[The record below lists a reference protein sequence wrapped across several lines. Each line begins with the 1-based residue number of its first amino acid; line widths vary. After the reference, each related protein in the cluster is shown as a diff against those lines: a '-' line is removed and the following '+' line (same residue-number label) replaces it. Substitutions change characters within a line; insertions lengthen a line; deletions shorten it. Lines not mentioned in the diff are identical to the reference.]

1 MFQIYHRQI
10 FKILLSNKVLEDP
23 RQRRL
28 FKTNDLVEL
37 FNFNESING
46 HSSESDQLFQESK
59 LIPLTNKFSSNKI
72 EKMQKMAAKLS
83 KNISQNV
90 SKYIPA
96 IQITVTSDNNCSSS
110 CYNNNVDQDIKIYKN
125 NLTKQIIKNENIVFS
140 ENEKNDNNKIMENKI
155 VKNIEHNTD
164 NMIDKLENENYV
176 LTNKSN
182 SNIKK
187 NEIIIQ
193 SDSNITKVSYK
204 NNQMILCNKNKDA
217 SLKLNKMHYKKKNK
231 KSSISE
237 NHTTS
242 ALFEGERI
250 SHLIGRRLRCSLTEE
265 SKSIEDD
272 QYVLEKLF
280 AKANVTSAFQHE
292 TVLSNSKYNSDD
304 KNPMQRLAR
313 ETAQENMDN
322 IRKSRKWCWKPTWNS
337 TLLKNN

>member
-37 FNFNESING
+37 FNFNESIDG

-59 LIPLTNKFSSNKI
+59 LIPSTNKFSSNKI

-96 IQITVTSDNNCSSS
+96 IQITAISDNNCSSS
-110 CYNNNVDQDIKIYKN
+110 CYNNNIDQDIKICKN
-125 NLTKQIIKNENIVFS
+125 NLTKQIIKNENILFS
-140 ENEKNDNNKIMENKI
+140 ENQKNDNNKIMENKI
-155 VKNIEHNTD
+155 VENIEYNTD

-193 SDSNITKVSYK
+193 NDSNITKVSNK
-204 NNQMILCNKNKDA
+204 NNQMILCENENKDA
-217 SLKLNKMHYKKKNK
+217 CLKLNKTHHKKKNK

-237 NHTTS
+237 NHITS

-250 SHLIGRRLRCSLTEE
+250 SHLIGRRLKCSLTKE

-280 AKANVTSAFQHE
+280 AKA
-292 TVLSNSKYNSDD
+292 SN
-304 KNPMQRLAR
+304 
-313 ETAQENMDN
+313 
-322 IRKSRKWCWKPTWNS
+322 CC
-337 TLLKNN
+337 LLYKKFYIEFLYKIYIE

>member
-37 FNFNESING
+37 FNFNESTDD
-46 HSSESDQLFQESK
+46 HSSESDQLFQESR
-59 LIPLTNKFSSNKI
+59 LIPSINKFSSNKI

-90 SKYIPA
+90 PKYVPA
-96 IQITVTSDNNCSSS
+96 TQITVSNNNCSSS
-110 CYNNNVDQDIKIYKN
+110 CYNNNIDQNIKICKN
-125 NLTKQIIKNENIVFS
+125 NLTKQIIKNENILFS
-140 ENEKNDNNKIMENKI
+140 ENQKNDNNKIIENKI
-155 VKNIEHNTD
+155 AKNIEHNT
-164 NMIDKLENENYV
+164 NNTINKLENKNYI

-187 NEIIIQ
+187 NETIVQ
-193 SDSNITKVSYK
+193 SDSNIIKVSYK
-204 NNQMILCNKNKDA
+204 NNQMILSNVNKDA
-217 SLKLNKMHYKKKNK
+217 SLKLNKTHKKKNK

-237 NHTTS
+237 NHTAS

-250 SHLIGRRLRCSLTEE
+250 SHLIGRRLGCSLTKE

-280 AKANVTSAFQHE
+280 AKASNCC
-292 TVLSNSKYNSDD
+292 LSYKKFYSYIKYLFLY
-304 KNPMQRLAR
+304 RII
-313 ETAQENMDN
+313 N
-322 IRKSRKWCWKPTWNS
+322 I
-337 TLLKNN
+337 